1 MKKLFGIGTGPGD
14 KEYLTLKAVRVMEEA
29 DIIFAPNN
37 NGKNMALDTAKD
49 FIQGKRIVLID
60 FPMGKVKK
68 EDYKNAAEIIKKE
81 IPEGKSGAFLTIGD
95 PMVYSTFIYLM
106 ENIEEMGVEVEVVPG
121 ITSFLAG
128 ASKSKTPITVKGDKF
143 LLLDEMKDEEILEKV
158 DSVCILK
165 TTKNKEAIIDTFEKK
180 NFSYTYVK
188 RCSLKEEQIL
198 MDKEDILEDKD
209 YISFIFGR
217 REKDD

>member
-14 KEYLTLKAVRVMEEA
+14 KEYLTLKSVRVMEEA

-143 LLLDEMKDEEILEKV
+143 LLLDEIKDEEILEKV

-198 MDKEDILEDKD
+198 MDKEDILEDED

>member
-14 KEYLTLKAVRVMEEA
+14 KEYLTLKAVRIMEEA
-29 DIIFAPNN
+29 EIIFAPNN

-49 FIQGKRIVLID
+49 FIEGKRVVLID

-68 EDYKNAAEIIKKE
+68 EDYENAAEIIKKE

-106 ENIEEMGVEVEVVPG
+106 ENVEEMGVEVEVVPG

-165 TTKNKEAIIDTFEKK
+165 TTKNKKTIIDTFEKK

>member
-14 KEYLTLKAVRVMEEA
+14 KEYLTLKAVRIMEEA
-29 DIIFAPNN
+29 EIIFAPNN

-49 FIQGKRIVLID
+49 FIEGKRVVLID

-68 EDYKNAAEIIKKE
+68 EDYENAAEIIKKE

-95 PMVYSTFIYLM
+95 PMIYSTFIYLM

-165 TTKNKEAIIDTFEKK
+165 TTKNKETIIDTFEKK
-180 NFSYTYVK
+180 NFSYTYIK
-188 RCSLKEEQIL
+188 RCSLKEEKIL

>member
-14 KEYLTLKAVRVMEEA
+14 KEYLTLKAVRIMEEA
-29 DIIFAPNN
+29 EIIFAPNN

-49 FIQGKRIVLID
+49 FIEGKRVVLID
-60 FPMGKVKK
+60 FPMRKVKK
-68 EDYKNAAEIIKKE
+68 EDYENAAEIIKKE

-106 ENIEEMGVEVEVVPG
+106 ENVEEMGVEVEVVPG

-165 TTKNKEAIIDTFEKK
+165 TTKNKKTIIDTFEKK